1 MNNTFNNV
9 FPTLVGTFELKT
21 VNNEVL
27 MNKMDMA
34 GNVGHGLIEN
44 GVSSYVGGEDC
55 FLTRLNIEDL
65 KKEILYHLNEY
76 CFQAG
81 IAPNYIINSWANVL
95 EQQGLVKR
103 HRHEK
108 SIISGAYYPKDSDAN
123 LILENPNTI
132 FQMTQTNINESI
144 YNSEKISIKPKA
156 GLLVMWP
163 SHIYHYTESN
173 DKNKRYTVSFNT
185 LDESYKSALN
195 RR

>member
-1 MNNTFNNV
+1 M
-9 FPTLVGTFELKT
+9 
-21 VNNEVL
+21 
-27 MNKMDMA
+27 
-34 GNVGHGLIEN
+34 
-44 GVSSYVGGEDC
+44 
-55 FLTRLNIEDL
+55 NIEDL

-108 SIISGAYYPKDSDAN
+108 SIISGAYYPNDSDAN

-132 FQMTQTNINESI
+132 FQMTQTNVNDSI